1 MKPAIEITY
10 CPRCG
15 WLMRSAWMAQELLT
29 TFAGELGA
37 VTLKPAETAGV
48 FEIKAGEA
56 VLWSRARDGGFPD
69 IVALKR
75 LVRDAVAPGKA
86 LSHADRRQDAAPG
99 Q

>member
-1 MKPAIEITY
+1 MKPVIEITY

-56 VLWSRARDGGFPD
+56 VVWSRVRDGGFPD

-86 LSHADRRQDAAPG
+86 LGHADRKADPSAG